1 MRPLIAVLLAFLAIL
16 PARAADGTWTGSWD
30 TRWREGSARMELT
43 QQDGKVTGTYPAY
56 GGQIEAEVRGRE
68 LQGRWI
74 EGPRSGGITF
84 VLAADGQSFMGR
96 FDTGEWWTGGRAQG
110 AASGVTLDQAGARQ
124 AMRTFVMAGNAARSG
139 DLNEWAKAAA
149 VMDFGEAGAS
159 MAPGQKLAAAKALFE
174 LVDQT
179 TFQLFS
185 IPGRR
190 ASGTRIELELRQA
203 GTGVTL
209 PISLVR
215 GADELWRV
223 AMPDGDTGKQREALL
238 ARSGGRVPPPDD
250 IKRRATARDAMRS
263 FATGFNDWQGSG
275 RAQVLDTLDLSA
287 FSDATRVSEGELAAA
302 YLNEV
307 IDRIG
312 KIVPQEIPDD
322 PASRLSHTVFSH
334 PAGNVVLAPGPEGTG
349 WRFTAETVRAA
360 RDLYTAIEDMP
371 EVEGG
376 ALPDVQSTYMTLRR
390 FVRDTAPA
398 LFAHIGPLEA
408 WQGLGILVL
417 LAGSFVA
424 AFVLGWLVMAVLRL
438 AVGGRQLEA
447 ERDLHWPLRLAL
459 AFLLY
464 QLAVPALGLPGDA
477 KRISIGVTGV
487 ALALAVM
494 WGGWKLLDIMG
505 TGAVRRAETTPGTL
519 DGIVVSL
526 VLGALK
532 LMLVAGGLV
541 FIAQALS
548 IPYQGVLAGLGIG
561 GLAVAFA
568 SKETLSNVFGAGILV
583 ADRPFRR
590 GDWIEAGEAKGTV
603 EHVGIRSTRIRTG
616 DDSLMFV
623 PNGKLADATVNN
635 LGTRRHRVT
644 KAKLLVAHSTA
655 PDVLAAFMDGLHT
668 LAEAAKQV
676 KTGSVQVGVGALG
689 PDGVEVDLTCCL
701 DVRSAADERAARTA
715 LMLDVLRL
723 ADRMRVRLGDPG
735 SNALALGAAAD

>member
-1 MRPLIAVLLAFLAIL
+1 MRPLIAVLLAFLAAL

-30 TRWREGSARMELT
+30 TRWREGGAHMELL
-43 QQDGKVTGTYPAY
+43 QQGGKVTGTYPAY

-110 AASGVTLDQAGARQ
+110 AAGGVTLDQAGARQ

-149 VMDFGEAGAS
+149 VMDFGEAGPS

-215 GADELWRV
+215 GTDELWRV

-322 PASRLSHTVFSH
+322 PASRLPHTVFSH

-447 ERDLHWPLRLAL
+447 ERDLRWPLRLAL

-464 QLAVPALGLPGDA
+464 QFAMPALGLPDGA

-532 LMLVAGGLV
+532 LMLLAGGLV

-548 IPYQGVLAGLGIG
+548 IPYEGVLAGLGIG

-655 PDVLAAFMDGLHT
+655 PDVLASFMDGLHT

-676 KTGSVQVGVGALG
+676 KAGSVQVGVGALG

-723 ADRMRVRLGDPG
+723 ADRMRVRLGDTA
-735 SNALALGAAAD
+735 SDALALGAAAE